1 MPFDENRI
9 FTSRIELEEAEE
21 LERHKARMADI
32 KARAEQKA
40 QDKAE
45 ADAGPKD
52 VQVFPYNAE
61 QVDAATA
68 KLTPSPAAKLFESRP
83 AADPIANPNGRGWTE
98 DFFTDLQRKRIIERL
113 AAGDYKDPSHR
124 DLDVERLEQIRVT
137 TGR

>member
-9 FTSRIELEEAEE
+9 FASRIELEEAEE
-21 LERHKARMADI
+21 LERHKVRMADI

-40 QDKAE
+40 KHKAE

-52 VQVFPYNAE
+52 VVRFWTPDMA
-61 QVDAATA
+61 DSIA
-68 KLTPSPAAKLFESRP
+68 KAPSPAEKLLQSRP

-113 AAGDYKDPSHR
+113 AEGDYKDPSHR
-124 DLDVERLEQIRVT
+124 DLDVERLEQIRRT